1 MSIYNAKSAN
11 AINNTKIAPSF
22 NFDVEQPISML
33 SNSCIHTIIFSKNRA
48 SQLHLLF
55 RTMDIYYPEWNQQP
69 STVVVAATTTELKN
83 GYRLL
88 QRMYKG
94 KQFYWQEDDNNRE
107 SLKASLMKVLTSR
120 NCELIHLQ
128 CDDYVFVN
136 KITNE
141 RIIDNF
147 LKYGSSL
154 QNVVF
159 SVHPKLRRGIYNVE
173 WEAPKTFQ
181 KELYWKPEMEKHEWN
196 FQGEMS
202 SSIWRRLDILH
213 IVQQSTFPS
222 VNWFEQALHYYSVA
236 YKELVQ
242 PKESNFRRLSTGF
255 QLPITVHVDVNVA
268 KTEATNDIVN
278 IDRKKKY
285 EQKFSLNNLNLKF
298 LNGERLNIDVSKCN
312 ISVTLCNGS
321 EALYYEEF
329 SRVEKQVLNA
339 LLVKTNRIK
348 GDALIETYI
357 QNVFSANYDGD
368 NINEAN

>member
-1 MSIYNAKSAN
+1 MNGICY
-11 AINNTKIAPSF
+11 TR
-22 NFDVEQPISML
+22 
-33 SNSCIHTIIFSKNRA
+33 NRP
-48 SQLHLLF
+48 
-55 RTMDIYYPEWNQQP
+55 T
-69 STVVVAATTTELKN
+69 
-83 GYRLL
+83 
-88 QRMYKG
+88 
-94 KQFYWQEDDNNRE
+94 
-107 SLKASLMKVLTSR
+107 
-120 NCELIHLQ
+120 HLQ
-128 CDDYVFVN
+128 CYDYVFVN

-222 VNWFEQALHYYSVA
+222 VNWFDQALHCYSVA

-268 KTEATNDIVN
+268 KTEATNDI
-278 IDRKKKY
+278 
-285 EQKFSLNNLNLKF
+285 
-298 LNGERLNIDVSKCN
+298 
-312 ISVTLCNGS
+312 
-321 EALYYEEF
+321 
-329 SRVEKQVLNA
+329 
-339 LLVKTNRIK
+339 
-348 GDALIETYI
+348 
-357 QNVFSANYDGD
+357 
-368 NINEAN
+368 